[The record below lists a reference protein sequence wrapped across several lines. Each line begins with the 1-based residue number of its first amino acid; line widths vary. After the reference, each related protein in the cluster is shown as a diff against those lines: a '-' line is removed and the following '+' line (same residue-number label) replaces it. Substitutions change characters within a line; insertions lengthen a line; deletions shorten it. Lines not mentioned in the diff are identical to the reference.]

1 MVSKE
6 VQQLIVQAQ
15 SFQQQLQLVE
25 NQKEALSMQVVESN
39 KALDELGKPG
49 GGEVYK
55 VTGPVLV
62 KVGRDEARK
71 DVESRKELAM
81 LRLKTIEKSESSL
94 KDRLDELKGKL
105 EKAGI

>member
-1 MVSKE
+1 MVSNE

-25 NQKEALSMQVVESN
+25 SQKEALSMQLVEAG
-39 KALDELGKPG
+39 KALEELAKPG
-49 GGEVYK
+49 EGEVYK

-62 KVGRDEARK
+62 KVSRDEARN
-71 DVESRKELAM
+71 DVEGRKELAM
-81 LRLKTIEKSESSL
+81 LRLKTIEKSESGL
-94 KDRLDELKGKL
+94 KEKLEELKGKL

>member
-15 SFQQQLQLVE
+15 SFQQQLQMVE
-25 NQKEALSMQVVESN
+25 NQKEAISMQLVESN
-39 KALDELGKPG
+39 KALEELSKPG
-49 GGEVYK
+49 EGEVYK

-62 KVGRDEARK
+62 KVARNDAKK

-81 LRLKTIEKSESSL
+81 LRLKTIEKSESGL
-94 KDRLDELKGKL
+94 KGKLEELKGKL